1 MSLLELKNI
10 SKSYISKV
18 GNFQVID
25 KLNLSVGHNQNIFLF
40 GPSGCGKSTLL
51 NLISGLDNSDT
62 GEIYFNGNLVKNHIE
77 LLRDDIG
84 IIFQDH
90 YLISELNIFDNIKLK
105 SNDTTKIENILDYFE
120 MTDYKLKYPN
130 QLSNGQKQRVCVARS
145 LVNSPKL
152 LIADEPTSYLDK
164 ENAKL
169 VIDLIL
175 NSSRKFNLSTIIASH
190 DISFRP
196 LFDKSYT
203 LEDRS
208 IKECWYH
215 LEITLIIL
223 FVSQI

>member
-10 SKSYISKV
+10 SKSYLSKV
-18 GNFQVID
+18 GNFQVIK
-25 KLNLSVGHNQNIFLF
+25 KLNLSVDHNQNIFLF

-51 NLISGLDNSDT
+51 NLISGLDSSDS
-62 GEIYFNGNLVKNHIE
+62 GEIYFDGKLVKNHFD
-77 LLRDDIG
+77 LLKDDIG

-105 SNDTTKIENILDYFE
+105 SNDTRKVEKILFYFNLSQF
-120 MTDYKLKYPN
+120 KFKYPN

-145 LVNSPKL
+145 LVNRPKL

-164 ENAKL
+164 ENANL

-175 NSSRKFNLSTIIASH
+175 NSSKKFNLSTIIASH

-203 LEDRS
+203 IEDKS
-208 IKECWYH
+208 IKEC
-215 LEITLIIL
+215 
-223 FVSQI
+223 

>member
-10 SKSYISKV
+10 SKSYLSKV
-18 GNFQVID
+18 GNFQVIK
-25 KLNLSVGHNQNIFLF
+25 KLNLSVDHNQNIFLF

-51 NLISGLDNSDT
+51 NLISGLDNSDS
-62 GEIYFNGNLVKNHIE
+62 GDIYFDGKLVKNHFD
-77 LLRDDIG
+77 LLKDDIG

-105 SNDTTKIENILDYFE
+105 SNDIRKIEKILSYFNLSQF
-120 MTDYKLKYPN
+120 KFKYPN

-164 ENAKL
+164 ENANL

-175 NSSRKFNLSTIIASH
+175 NSSKKFNLSTIIASH

-203 LEDRS
+203 IEDKS
-208 IKECWYH
+208 IKEC
-215 LEITLIIL
+215 
-223 FVSQI
+223 

>member
-10 SKSYISKV
+10 SKSYLSKV
-18 GNFQVID
+18 GNFQVIK
-25 KLNLSVGHNQNIFLF
+25 KLNLSVDHNQNIFLF

-51 NLISGLDNSDT
+51 NLISGLDSSDS
-62 GEIYFNGNLVKNHIE
+62 GEIYFDGKLVKNHFD
-77 LLRDDIG
+77 LLKDDIG

-105 SNDTTKIENILDYFE
+105 SNDNRKIEKILSYFNLS
-120 MTDYKLKYPN
+120 KFKFKYPN

-175 NSSRKFNLSTIIASH
+175 NSSKKFNLSTIIASH

-203 LEDRS
+203 IEDKS
-208 IKECWYH
+208 IIEC
-215 LEITLIIL
+215 
-223 FVSQI
+223 

>member
-10 SKSYISKV
+10 SKSYLSKV
-18 GNFQVID
+18 GNFQVIK
-25 KLNLSVGHNQNIFLF
+25 KLNLSVDHNQNIFLF

-51 NLISGLDNSDT
+51 NLISGLDSSDS
-62 GEIYFNGNLVKNHIE
+62 GEMYFDGKLVKNHFD
-77 LLRDDIG
+77 LLKDDIG

-105 SNDTTKIENILDYFE
+105 SNDIRKIEKILFYFNLSQF
-120 MTDYKLKYPN
+120 KFKFPN

-164 ENAKL
+164 ENANL
-169 VIDLIL
+169 VINLIL
-175 NSSRKFNLSTIIASH
+175 NSSKKFNLSTIIASH

-203 LEDRS
+203 IEDKS
-208 IKECWYH
+208 IKEC
-215 LEITLIIL
+215 
-223 FVSQI
+223 

>member
-10 SKSYISKV
+10 SKSYLSKI
-18 GNFQVID
+18 GNFKVIN
-25 KLNLSVGHNQNIFLF
+25 KLNLSVDHNQNIFLF

-51 NLISGLDNSDT
+51 NLISGLDKSDS
-62 GEIYFNGNLVKNHIE
+62 GDIYFDGKLVKNHFD
-77 LLRDDIG
+77 LLKDDIG

-105 SNDTTKIENILDYFE
+105 SNDTRKIEKILSYFNLSQF
-120 MTDYKLKYPN
+120 KFKYPN

-145 LVNSPKL
+145 LVNRPKL

-164 ENAKL
+164 ENARL

-175 NSSRKFNLSTIIASH
+175 NSSKKFNLSTIIASH

-203 LEDRS
+203 IEDKS
-208 IKECWYH
+208 IKEC
-215 LEITLIIL
+215 
-223 FVSQI
+223 

>member
-10 SKSYISKV
+10 SKSYLSKV
-18 GNFQVID
+18 GNFQVIK
-25 KLNLSVGHNQNIFLF
+25 KLNLSVDHNQNIFLF

-51 NLISGLDNSDT
+51 NLISGLDKSDS
-62 GEIYFNGNLVKNHIE
+62 GDIYFDGKLVKNHFD
-77 LLRDDIG
+77 LLKNDIG

-105 SNDTTKIENILDYFE
+105 SNDIRKIEKILSYFNLSQF
-120 MTDYKLKYPN
+120 KFKYPN

-145 LVNSPKL
+145 LVNRPKL

-164 ENAKL
+164 ENANL

-175 NSSRKFNLSTIIASH
+175 YSSKKFNLSTIIASH

-203 LEDRS
+203 IEDKS
-208 IKECWYH
+208 IKEC
-215 LEITLIIL
+215 
-223 FVSQI
+223 

>member
-18 GNFQVID
+18 GSFQVID
-25 KLNLSVGHNQNIFLF
+25 KLNLSVEHNQNIFLF

-51 NLISGLDNSDT
+51 NLISGLDNSDK
-62 GEIYFNGNLVKNHIE
+62 GEIYFNGNLIKNHFE
-77 LLRDDIG
+77 LLKDDIG

-105 SNDTTKIENILDYFE
+105 SNDATKIENILDYFE
-120 MTDYKLKYPN
+120 MTDFKLKYPN

-145 LVNSPKL
+145 LVNNPKL

-175 NSSRKFNLSTIIASH
+175 NSSKKFNLSTIIASH

-203 LEDRS
+203 IDNKS
-208 IKECWYH
+208 IKEC
-215 LEITLIIL
+215 
-223 FVSQI
+223 

>member
-10 SKSYISKV
+10 SKSYLSKV
-18 GNFQVID
+18 GNFQVIK
-25 KLNLSVGHNQNIFLF
+25 KLNLSVDHNQNIFLF

-51 NLISGLDNSDT
+51 NLISGLDSSDS
-62 GEIYFNGNLVKNHIE
+62 GEIYFDGKLVKNHFD
-77 LLRDDIG
+77 LLKDDIG

-105 SNDTTKIENILDYFE
+105 SNETRKVEKILSYFNLSQF
-120 MTDYKLKYPN
+120 KFKYPN

-164 ENAKL
+164 ENANL
-169 VIDLIL
+169 VIELIL
-175 NSSRKFNLSTIIASH
+175 NSSKKFNLSTIIASH

-203 LEDRS
+203 IEDKS
-208 IKECWYH
+208 IKEC
-215 LEITLIIL
+215 
-223 FVSQI
+223 

>member
-10 SKSYISKV
+10 SKSYLSKV
-18 GNFQVID
+18 GNFQVIK
-25 KLNLSVGHNQNIFLF
+25 KLNLTVDHNQNIFLF

-51 NLISGLDNSDT
+51 NLISGLDSSDS
-62 GEIYFNGNLVKNHIE
+62 GEIYFDGKLVKNHFD
-77 LLRDDIG
+77 LLKDDIG

-105 SNDTTKIENILDYFE
+105 SNDIRKIEKILSYFNLSQF
-120 MTDYKLKYPN
+120 KFKYPN

-164 ENAKL
+164 ENANL

-175 NSSRKFNLSTIIASH
+175 NSSKKFNLSTIIASH

-203 LEDRS
+203 IEDKS
-208 IKECWYH
+208 IKEC
-215 LEITLIIL
+215 
-223 FVSQI
+223 

>member
-10 SKSYISKV
+10 SKSYKSKV
-18 GNFQVID
+18 GNFQVIN
-25 KLNLSVGHNQNIFLF
+25 KLNLSVDYNQNIFLF

-51 NLISGLDNSDT
+51 NLISGLDMSDS
-62 GEIYFNGNLVKNHIE
+62 GDIYFDGKLVKNHFD
-77 LLRDDIG
+77 LLKDEIG
-84 IIFQDH
+84 IIFQDQ
-90 YLISELNIFDNIKLK
+90 YLISELNILDNIKLK
-105 SNDTTKIENILDYFE
+105 SNDSKKIEKILSYLNMSRF
-120 MTDYKLKYPN
+120 KFKYPN

-175 NSSRKFNLSTIIASH
+175 NSSKKFNLSTIIASH
-190 DISFRP
+190 DISFRS

-203 LEDRS
+203 IEDKS
-208 IKECWYH
+208 IKEC
-215 LEITLIIL
+215 
-223 FVSQI
+223 

>member
-10 SKSYISKV
+10 SKSYLSKV
-18 GNFQVID
+18 GNFQVIK
-25 KLNLSVGHNQNIFLF
+25 KLNLSVDYNQNIFLF

-51 NLISGLDNSDT
+51 NLISGLDSSDS
-62 GEIYFNGNLVKNHIE
+62 GEIYFDGKLVKNHFD
-77 LLRDDIG
+77 LLKDDIG

-105 SNDTTKIENILDYFE
+105 SNDIRKIEKILSYFNLSQF
-120 MTDYKLKYPN
+120 KFKYPN

-164 ENAKL
+164 ENANL

-175 NSSRKFNLSTIIASH
+175 NSSKRFNLSTIIASH

-203 LEDRS
+203 IEDKS
-208 IKECWYH
+208 IIEC
-215 LEITLIIL
+215 
-223 FVSQI
+223 

>member
-18 GNFQVID
+18 GSFQVID
-25 KLNLSVGHNQNIFLF
+25 KLNLSVEHNQNIFLF

-51 NLISGLDNSDT
+51 NLITGLDNSDK
-62 GEIYFNGNLVKNHIE
+62 GEIYFNGNLIKNHFE
-77 LLRDDIG
+77 LLKDDIG

-105 SNDTTKIENILDYFE
+105 SNDATKIENILDYFE
-120 MTDYKLKYPN
+120 MTDFKLKYPN

-145 LVNSPKL
+145 LVNNPKL

-175 NSSRKFNLSTIIASH
+175 NSSKKFNLSTIIASH

-203 LEDRS
+203 LDNKS
-208 IKECWYH
+208 IKEC
-215 LEITLIIL
+215 
-223 FVSQI
+223 

>member
-10 SKSYISKV
+10 SKSYLSKV
-18 GNFQVID
+18 GNFQVIK
-25 KLNLSVGHNQNIFLF
+25 KLNLSVDHNQNIFLF

-51 NLISGLDNSDT
+51 NLISGLDSSDS
-62 GEIYFNGNLVKNHIE
+62 GEIYFDGKLVKNHFD
-77 LLRDDIG
+77 LLKDDIG

-105 SNDTTKIENILDYFE
+105 SNDTKKIEKILSYFNLSQF
-120 MTDYKLKYPN
+120 KFKYPN

-164 ENAKL
+164 ENANL

-175 NSSRKFNLSTIIASH
+175 NSSKKFNLSTIIASH

-203 LEDRS
+203 IEDKS
-208 IKECWYH
+208 IIEC
-215 LEITLIIL
+215 
-223 FVSQI
+223 

>member
-25 KLNLSVGHNQNIFLF
+25 KLNLSLEHNQNIFLF

-51 NLISGLDNSDT
+51 NLITGLDNSDK
-62 GEIYFNGNLVKNHIE
+62 GEIYFNGNLIKNHFE
-77 LLRDDIG
+77 LLKDDIG

-105 SNDTTKIENILDYFE
+105 SNDATKIENILDYFE
-120 MTDYKLKYPN
+120 MTDFKLKYPN

-145 LVNSPKL
+145 LVNNPKL

-175 NSSRKFNLSTIIASH
+175 NSSKKFNLSTIIASH

-203 LEDRS
+203 LDNKS
-208 IKECWYH
+208 IKEC
-215 LEITLIIL
+215 
-223 FVSQI
+223 

>member
-18 GNFQVID
+18 GSFQVID
-25 KLNLSVGHNQNIFLF
+25 KLNLSVEHNQNIFLF

-51 NLISGLDNSDT
+51 NLISGLDNADK
-62 GEIYFNGNLVKNHIE
+62 GEIHFNGNLIKNHFE
-77 LLRDDIG
+77 LLKDDIG

-105 SNDTTKIENILDYFE
+105 SNDATKIENILDYFE
-120 MTDYKLKYPN
+120 MTDFKLKYPN

-145 LVNSPKL
+145 LVNNPKL

-175 NSSRKFNLSTIIASH
+175 NSSKKFNLSTIIASH

-203 LEDRS
+203 LDNKS
-208 IKECWYH
+208 IKEC
-215 LEITLIIL
+215 
-223 FVSQI
+223 